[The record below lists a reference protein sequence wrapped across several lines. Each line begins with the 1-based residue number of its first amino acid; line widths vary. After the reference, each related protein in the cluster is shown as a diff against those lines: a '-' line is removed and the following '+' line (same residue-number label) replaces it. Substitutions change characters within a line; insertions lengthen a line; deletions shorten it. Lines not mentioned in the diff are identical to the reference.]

1 MTTDLLHR
9 TVAYLCSD
17 ACAGRRP
24 GTPEGRAAREYI
36 AATMGALGLVP
47 AGEPDG
53 SATADGPSYLQS
65 LEAIEG
71 ANVLGLLPGAGPRAD
86 RTVIL
91 AAHHDVWCDPAWPA
105 AYRGADDNAAAVAIL
120 LACAE
125 QLVSRRAELD
135 RTVLFCAFDAEEPP
149 HFLGHT
155 MGSMSFVRRPTVAL
169 DSIDMMVCLDL
180 VGHAVGPADLPAGVR
195 QSVFVLG
202 AERSRGRGSSWTG
215 RRRPQVSC
223 SGASTTIS
231 YRP

>member
-1 MTTDLLHR
+1 MTTGSLHR

-47 AGEPDG
+47 AGEPDR

-65 LEAIEG
+65 LDAIEG

-105 AYRGADDNAAAVAIL
+105 AYRGA
-120 LACAE
+120 
-125 QLVSRRAELD
+125 
-135 RTVLFCAFDAEEPP
+135 T
-149 HFLGHT
+149 T
-155 MGSMSFVRRPTVAL
+155 TRP
-169 DSIDMMVCLDL
+169 
-180 VGHAVGPADLPAGVR
+180 
-195 QSVFVLG
+195 
-202 AERSRGRGSSWTG
+202 RSRSSSPAPNNSCPGASSSTG
-215 RRRPQVSC
+215 RSSSALSTPRNPLTSSGTPWARCPSCVGRPWL
-223 SGASTTIS
+223 STPST
-231 YRP
+231 

>member
-36 AATMGALGLVP
+36 AATMEALGLVP
-47 AGEPDG
+47 AGEPAD
-53 SATADGPSYLQS
+53 SPVTPDGPSYLQS

-71 ANVLGLLPGAGPRAD
+71 ANVLGLVPSAGPRAG

-91 AAHHDVWCDPAWPA
+91 AAHHDVWCDPARPA

-135 RTVLFCAFDAEEPP
+135 RTVLFCAFDAEEPR
-149 HFLGHT
+149 T
-155 MGSMSFVRRPTVAL
+155 SSSTAWARCTSCA
-169 DSIDMMVCLDL
+169 
-180 VGHAVGPADLPAGVR
+180 GPPWL
-195 QSVFVLG
+195 
-202 AERSRGRGSSWTG
+202 
-215 RRRPQVSC
+215 
-223 SGASTTIS
+223 STPST
-231 YRP
+231 